1 MEIPVDIIS
10 GTIEPDWAQELNTVK
25 VYQFNSFNAE
35 CIMDDVPVREMGG
48 LAVWFSK
55 EILTPRDVLTMK
67 QAHSTVDLL
76 LDSDLALATNT
87 KLLLQASRQQR
98 GDDDPLTIALIERSK
113 PNRDLLHGGN
123 ENWLFPIN
131 SLKLEVVKTSPISTI
146 REFSGS

>member
-10 GTIEPDWAQELNTVK
+10 GTIDPDWAHELNVAK
-25 VYQFNSFNAE
+25 VWQFNIFNAE
-35 CIMDDVPVREMGG
+35 CILGDVPVREMGG

-67 QAHSTVDLL
+67 HAHSTVDLL
-76 LDSDLALATNT
+76 LDSDLALATDT

-98 GDDDPLTIALIERSK
+98 GDDDPLTVALIERSK
-113 PNRDLLHGGN
+113 PNRELRHGGN

-131 SLKLEVVKTSPISTI
+131 SLELEVVKTSPISII
-146 REFSGS
+146 REFSDS